1 MYDAISKQI
10 AELRLELAKDSY
22 QQSKLII
29 SSRDKLEA
37 QLLIII
43 EKLDTLIKKYD
54 SNNNE
59 REDA

>member
-1 MYDAISKQI
+1 MYDALSKQI
-10 AELRLELAKDSY
+10 VELRLELANGFY

-29 SSRDKLEA
+29 SSIDKLEA
-37 QLLIII
+37 QLLIIN

-59 REDA
+59 REGA

>member
-1 MYDAISKQI
+1 MYDVISKQI
-10 AELRLELAKDSY
+10 AELRLELAKGSY

-37 QLLIII
+37 QLLIIN

-54 SNNNE
+54 SNNSE
-59 REDA
+59 REGA